1 MRFLPLVV
9 SAFFLFTDTLAI
21 ADPRGSTSWGKAG
34 VSLSQFAL
42 DANDCSETSRTVAVA
57 IKPETLRALDVLSTG
72 ALLDIAMQ
80 AAPSPT
86 FNPMSMV
93 ETLSSQKSAEDIA
106 RRTNTFGGKYVAM
119 VRPDVKDEL
128 QEVLDKCLMERGYVR
143 IILNADQQK
152 RLSKL
157 KNHTAERTAYLHS
170 IDSDPVIIER
180 QRSGSAN

>member
-9 SAFFLFTDTLAI
+9 SAFFLFADTLAI

-42 DANDCSETSRTVAVA
+42 DANECSDTSRTVAVS
-57 IKPETLRALDVLSTG
+57 IKPKTLQALDVLSSA

-80 AAPSPT
+80 SGGGADY
-86 FNPMSMV
+86 NPMLTV
-93 ETLSSQKSAEDIA
+93 AGVTSQHRAEDIA

-128 QEVLDKCLMERGYVR
+128 QEVLDKCLTERGYAR

-157 KNHTAERTAYLHS
+157 KHHTAARTAYLHS
-170 IDSDPVIIER
+170 VDSDPVIIER
-180 QRSGSAN
+180 QRSSSAN

>member
-9 SAFFLFTDTLAI
+9 LAFFLFTDTLAI
-21 ADPRGSTSWGKAG
+21 AEPRGSTSWGKAG

-42 DANDCSETSRTVAVA
+42 DANECSETSRTVAVS
-57 IKPETLRALDVLSTG
+57 IKPKTLQALDVLSSA
-72 ALLDIAMQ
+72 ALLDLAMQ
-80 AAPSPT
+80 SPDGPT
-86 FNPMSMV
+86 KDPMQTV
-93 ETLSSQKSAEDIA
+93 AGLTSQHTAEDIA

-128 QEVLDKCLMERGYVR
+128 QEVLDKCLTERGYVR
-143 IILNADQQK
+143 VILNADQQK